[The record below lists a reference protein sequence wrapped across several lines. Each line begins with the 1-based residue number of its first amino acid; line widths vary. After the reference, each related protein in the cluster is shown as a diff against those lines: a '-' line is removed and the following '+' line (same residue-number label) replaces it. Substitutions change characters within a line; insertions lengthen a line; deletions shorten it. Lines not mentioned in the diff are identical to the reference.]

1 MAGYTGNIEQ
11 ESLDNEAFR
20 KVLYTSSYMQLVVM
34 SLPAG
39 GDIGEETHGLD
50 QFIRVE
56 AGKGKAVLNGEEYEL
71 GDGFAVVIP
80 AGTLHN
86 IVNLS
91 DTPLKLYSIYS
102 PPHHKDGVV
111 HLTKE
116 EAEADHEEF
125 LGDTSPG
132 V

>member
-1 MAGYTGNIEQ
+1 MAGYTGNIEAAAL
-11 ESLDNEAFR
+11 ENTAFR
-20 KVLYTSSYMQLVVM
+20 RVLYTSSYIQLVLM
-34 SLPAG
+34 CIPIA

-56 AGKGKAVLNGEEYEL
+56 AGNGKAVLNGEEHTL
-71 GDGFAVVIP
+71 TDGYAIVVP

-86 IVNLS
+86 ILNTG
-91 DTPLKLYSIYS
+91 DTPLKLYSLYA

-111 HLTKE
+111 HMTKAD
-116 EAEADHEEF
+116 AEADHEEY
-125 LGDTSPG
+125 LGDTTEN